1 MFWRPFWDTSH
12 PAYVYT
18 LTGTHTGGADWLA
31 GQCLRVRF
39 SNFMVMYSSHWMKCL
54 VHFFCIST
62 SLQQQWGVVDKNK
75 REFGPQSTN
84 PSWLPQWTIFFQ
96 KCATIAIYWK
106 LFNNQYFGS
115 HDFAQFWTKIVHY
128 LFPRSLERDPR
139 LSQRLDRLKH
149 WRPPLCFTY
158 LRPRWHI
165 EATATS
171 LSGICWNLGWRSM
184 LFSLAVLFTGSRFF
198 AIIAEYQNEF

>member
-1 MFWRPFWDTSH
+1 MTRTNENL
-12 PAYVYT
+12 V
-18 LTGTHTGGADWLA
+18 
-31 GQCLRVRF
+31 LRAQILLGFHNGLSF
-39 SNFMVMYSSHWMKCL
+39 SKNVQL
-54 VHFFCIST
+54 
-62 SLQQQWGVVDKNK
+62 LQYIGN
-75 REFGPQSTN
+75 
-84 PSWLPQWTIFFQ
+84 
-96 KCATIAIYWK
+96 

-115 HDFAQFWTKIVHY
+115 DDFAHFWTKIVHY
-128 LFPRSLERDPR
+128 LFPRSLERDPI

-198 AIIAEYQNEF
+198 AIIAEYQNEFYQIK